1 MFDRVLNTSLYEIT
15 KYLIVWDSEI
25 LNILRANQWTG
36 FYTVKKELNNYAL
49 PIDHI
54 MFSKRKI

>member
-36 FYTVKKELNNYAL
+36 FYTVKKELNNYTL